1 MPLADDFGRIATDLR
16 VSLTDRCNLRCT
28 YCMPEQGV
36 EWIAGSELLSD
47 DEFGELIRIAVTR
60 LGITDVR
67 FTGGEPLLRPGL
79 ATIIERTAALD
90 PRPRISLTTNA
101 ISLADKAHQLRS
113 VGLDRINISLDTLD
127 PETFNT
133 LAKRS
138 RLHDVLDGIDAA
150 IAADLAPVKINSVL
164 MRGINDHEA
173 PKLLQFALN
182 KGLRLRF
189 IEQMP
194 LDPMGVWRRDQ
205 MVTADEIL
213 AALSEHWDLT
223 AVDRGESSEPADEWL
238 INGGPE
244 SVGIIASV
252 TRPFC
257 ASCDRVRLTA
267 DGQIRSCLFG
277 NDDADLRGA
286 LRRGDGDDTIIE
298 MWVAAMRRKAAGHGI
313 NSSTF
318 TPPQRPMSAI
328 GG

>member
-1 MPLADDFGRIATDLR
+1 
-16 VSLTDRCNLRCT
+16 
-28 YCMPEQGV
+28 MPEQGV
-36 EWIAGSELLSD
+36 DWIAGSDLLTD
-47 DEFGELIRIAVTR
+47 DEFCDLIRIAVTR

-79 ATIIERTAALD
+79 ATIIERTAALE

-101 ISLADKAHQLRS
+101 LTLAGQAQQLREA
-113 VGLDRINISLDTLD
+113 GLNRINISLDTLD
-127 PETFNT
+127 PDTFT
-133 LAKRS
+133 KLARRT
-138 RLHDVLDGIDAA
+138 RLQDVLDGIDAA
-150 IAADLAPVKINSVL
+150 LDADLSPVKINSVL
-164 MRGINDHEA
+164 MRGVNDHEA
-173 PKLLQFALN
+173 SKLLQFALD

-194 LDPMGVWRRDQ
+194 LDPMGIWRRDQ
-205 MVTADEIL
+205 MVTAEEIL
-213 AALSEHWDLT
+213 KSLSHHWDLSV
-223 AVDRGESSEPADEWL
+223 VDRGDSSEPADEWL

-257 ASCDRVRLTA
+257 ASCDRSRLTA

-277 NDDADLRGA
+277 SDDADLRGA
-286 LRRGDGDDTIIE
+286 LRSEAGDDTIVD
-298 MWVAAMRRKAAGHGI
+298 MWVAAMRRKPAGHGI